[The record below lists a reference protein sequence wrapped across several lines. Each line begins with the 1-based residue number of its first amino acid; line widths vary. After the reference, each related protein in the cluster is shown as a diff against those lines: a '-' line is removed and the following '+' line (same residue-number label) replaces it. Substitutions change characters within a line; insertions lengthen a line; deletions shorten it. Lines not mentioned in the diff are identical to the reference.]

1 MSRRP
6 VSRVS
11 RVMLTAAVAVAGAT
25 TLAPVASAAAGTT
38 AWRDG
43 SFVVD
48 TPNLVR
54 RSDVVLGRANPA
66 PADSMALGNGAL
78 GAAVWAANGFTAQ
91 LNRTDTFPDR
101 KSLGQLVIPGLSRM
115 TGAADFGGTLDLYD
129 GMLRESG
136 GGMTMTAFVRG
147 DTQQLVVDV
156 TGADPNATQTAA
168 VKLWA
173 GRAPVARASGSVA
186 ALAETFVDNNGAGAS
201 GRTFGTLAGVSAGG
215 RNVTGSTPD
224 GLTAQVSFQP
234 NTDGSFRVVVAAPS
248 WTGGDPIATT
258 NSVLNGATTQPSAQ
272 LRTGHLQ
279 WWHDFWQSAGLIK
292 ITSADG
298 TGDYVENLRTIFL
311 YLSAA
316 QSRGT
321 LPGSQAGVADLF
333 TFSQDRRDWFPA
345 GYWFWNLRMQV
356 AANLSAGLAG
366 LNEPVFRLYQS
377 NVDAI
382 AAWTSAHYP
391 GHQGLCVPETMRFNG
406 NGTYN
411 GGTSN
416 ASCDSTIAPSF
427 NSQNVTSG
435 AEVGLWIW
443 QHYLASDN
451 RSFLATNYPVIRG
464 AAQFLLSHAAT
475 GSDGL
480 LHTRSNA
487 HETQW
492 SVTDPTTD
500 IAAMQAFFP
509 IAVRAAQTL
518 GVDTDLVNQLNAAIA
533 KIPSLPR
540 TDTATQSQLLG
551 PASDS
556 GGANMIGLSTQPTA
570 QRRNS
575 ENIGLEAV
583 FPYNLIGDSGPN
595 TALGRRTFTSRS
607 YVNGN
612 DWSFDSLHAARLGL
626 PTDMR
631 NALLAAIGRYQVY
644 PSGLASFTAQQAQ
657 EPYIEHI
664 GVLAATVADGLV
676 QAYDGLVR
684 IAPSWPSD
692 WTGEG
697 TVAIAHNTKV
707 SVQVFNGVPATV
719 GINSGATQQLTV
731 RSPWPGQSVTV
742 VDGRTRATVVA
753 ATTAATLTIPAQ
765 AGGSYLVERTSS
777 PTNAQPFAALTGTPA
792 TTAKQLG
799 SARIGL
805 TRSGTVSLKA
815 RANGKFVS
823 AANGSPL
830 IADATSVG
838 TGQQFDLIDR
848 GGGNVT
854 LRARV
859 NNQYVCAENAGAAPL
874 IANRTAI
881 GPWETFQLIH
891 NPNGTVSFRAQANNN
906 LVTAENAGASPLI
919 ANRTAIGTWEQFDL
933 INN

>member
-1 MSRRP
+1 MLSRI
-6 VSRVS
+6 SRV
-11 RVMLTAAVAVAGAT
+11 VLAVAVIAAGAT
-25 TLAPVASAAAGTT
+25 TLAPSATAAPGTT
-38 AWRDG
+38 AWQNG

-54 RSDVVLGRANPA
+54 RSNVVLGRANPA
-66 PADSMALGNGAL
+66 AADSMALGNGTL
-78 GAAVWAANGFTAQ
+78 GAAVWSANGFTAQ
-91 LNRTDTFPDR
+91 LNRGDTFPDR
-101 KSLGQLVIPGLSRM
+101 KSLGQLVIPGLARL
-115 TGAADFGGTLDLYD
+115 TGAADFTGTLDLYD

-136 GGMTMTAFVRG
+136 GGMTMTAFVRA
-147 DTQQLVVDV
+147 DTAQLVVDV

-168 VKLWA
+168 VKLWS
-173 GRAPVARASGSVA
+173 GRSPQARASGPVA

-201 GRTFGTLAGVSAGG
+201 GRTFGSLAGVGAAG
-215 RNVTGSTPD
+215 RNVAGSTPD
-224 GLTAQVSFQP
+224 GLTAQVTFQP
-234 NTDGSFRVVVAAPS
+234 NADGSFRVVVAAPT
-248 WTGGDPIATT
+248 WTGGDSIATT
-258 NSVLNGATTQPSAQ
+258 NSVLGNATQPGADV
-272 LRTGHLQ
+272 RGGHLQ
-279 WWHDFWQSAGLIK
+279 FWHNFWASAGLIK
-292 ITSADG
+292 VTSADG
-298 TGDYVENLRTIFL
+298 TGDYVENLRTVFL
-311 YLSAA
+311 YLSVA

-333 TFSQDRRDWFPA
+333 TFSQDRRDWFPS

-356 AANLSAGLAG
+356 AANLSAGLPA
-366 LNEPVFRLYQS
+366 LNDPVFRLYQS

-382 AAWTSAHYP
+382 ASWTSGHYP

-435 AEVGLWIW
+435 AEIGLWIW
-443 QHYLASDN
+443 QHYLATDN
-451 RSFLATNYPVIRG
+451 RNFLSTNYPLIRG
-464 AAQFLLSHAAT
+464 AAQFLLSHATT
-475 GSDGL
+475 GSDGF

-509 IAVRAAQTL
+509 VAVRAAQTL
-518 GVDTDLVNQLNAAIA
+518 GVDGDLVNQLNAAIP
-533 KIPSLPR
+533 KIQPWPR

-551 PASDS
+551 PSSDS
-556 GGANMIGLSTQPTA
+556 AGNNMIGLSTQPTA

-575 ENIGLEAV
+575 ENIGLETV

-595 TALGRRTFTSRS
+595 TALGRRTYTSRS

-612 DWSFDSLHAARLGL
+612 DWSFDALHAARLGL
-626 PTDMR
+626 PTDMK
-631 NALLAAIGRYQVY
+631 NALVAAISRYQVY
-644 PSGLASFTAQQAQ
+644 PSGMASFTAQQAQ
-657 EPYIEHI
+657 EPYVEHI

-719 GINSGATQQLTV
+719 GINSGAAQQLTV

-753 ATTAATLTIPAQ
+753 ATTAGTLTIPAQ

-777 PTNAQPFAALTGTPA
+777 PTNAQPFAALTGSPA

-799 SARIGL
+799 SGRIGL
-805 TRSGTVSLKA
+805 ARTASNGTISLRA
-815 RANGKFVS
+815 RANGRIVS
-823 AANGSPL
+823 ADNAGAAPL
-830 IADATSVG
+830 IANRDTIG
-838 TGQQFDLIDR
+838 PWEQFDLIDR
-848 GGGNVT
+848 GGGNIA
-854 LRARV
+854 LRARA
-859 NNQYVCAENAGAAPL
+859 NNMFVCAENAGAQPL

-881 GPWETFQLIH
+881 GPWETFQRVN
-891 NPNGTVSFRAQANNN
+891 NPNGTVSFRAQANNM
-906 LVTAENAGASPLI
+906 LVTAENAGAAPLI